1 MFNSIEC
8 IEKNVG
14 HKYQELFHRYVKLIL
29 EWNRKTNLT
38 SKHNAKARIYDFIC
52 EGVALGKWLDNKEA
66 IVVDIGSGAGFPGV
80 VLSILGFENLH
91 LVEIN
96 YKKAAFLQYAI
107 AELGLKA
114 KVHNDDVRKVILPQV
129 DYITSKAVTRA
140 DDLISLCKG
149 ITCPKTKFVLCK
161 NFDDGYGGGEVSE
174 VILTDKQN
182 FERKYRFINISSS

>member
-1 MFNSIEC
+1 MFNSLEC
-8 IEKNVG
+8 IERNVTNN
-14 HKYQELFHRYVKLIL
+14 YQELFHRYVKLIL

-52 EGVALGKWLDNKEA
+52 EGIALGRLLDNKEA

-80 VLSILGFENLH
+80 VLSILGFENVN

-96 YKKAAFLQYAI
+96 YKKAAFLQYAT

-140 DDLISLCKG
+140 DDLISLCNG
-149 ITCPKTKFVLCK
+149 ITSPKTKFFLCK
-161 NFDDGYGGGEVSE
+161 NYDDGYVGGEISE

-182 FERKYRFINISSS
+182 IERKYRFINVLSL